1 MMCHLLYQRSS
12 RTRDGFIMVA
22 TLWILT
28 ALAVLASVYSIYIAN
43 TASFIAVNDDNIRAE
58 ALILASLELTA
69 YQVIAAPAKIRS
81 SRGQFGFYMNG
92 AKVEVEFCS
101 EAARVDLNKASREL
115 LAGLFTALG
124 SDPVDAEQY
133 TDKIIGWR
141 SPPPSGALDKEE
153 TLYRAAGLAHGP
165 RGAPFAHVGELAL
178 VLGIPAAVAERAIPF
193 VTVYSGR
200 SSINIYDAAPEVI
213 AALPVMSAEW
223 VKTVL
228 NDRQSLMKQPA
239 PAEVTTES
247 SKAFRVAVRMAFDSG
262 RRIMSEAVILV
273 DGHDEPYRVLS
284 WQANSD
290 VQPKRGG
297 S

>member
-1 MMCHLLYQRSS
+1 M
-12 RTRDGFIMVA
+12 
-22 TLWILT
+22 
-28 ALAVLASVYSIYIAN
+28 
-43 TASFIAVNDDNIRAE
+43 
-58 ALILASLELTA
+58 
-69 YQVIAAPAKIRS
+69 
-81 SRGQFGFYMNG
+81 
-92 AKVEVEFCS
+92 
-101 EAARVDLNKASREL
+101 
-115 LAGLFTALG
+115 
-124 SDPVDAEQY
+124 
-133 TDKIIGWR
+133 
-141 SPPPSGALDKEE
+141 
-153 TLYRAAGLAHGP
+153 
-165 RGAPFAHVGELAL
+165 
-178 VLGIPAAVAERAIPF
+178 LGIPAAVAERAIPF

>member
-1 MMCHLLYQRSS
+1 MASS
-12 RTRDGFIMVA
+12 WSRH
-22 TLWILT
+22 WILT

-133 TDKIIGWR
+133 TDKSSAGGHLHPLARWTRKKLCIGPPVSHMGLAARR
-141 SPPPSGALDKEE
+141 SP
-153 TLYRAAGLAHGP
+153 TLA
-165 RGAPFAHVGELAL
+165 
-178 VLGIPAAVAERAIPF
+178 
-193 VTVYSGR
+193 SSR
-200 SSINIYDAAPEVI
+200 SCSEYQ
-213 AALPVMSAEW
+213 LP
-223 VKTVL
+223 
-228 NDRQSLMKQPA
+228 
-239 PAEVTTES
+239 
-247 SKAFRVAVRMAFDSG
+247 
-262 RRIMSEAVILV
+262 
-273 DGHDEPYRVLS
+273 
-284 WQANSD
+284 
-290 VQPKRGG
+290 
-297 S
+297 